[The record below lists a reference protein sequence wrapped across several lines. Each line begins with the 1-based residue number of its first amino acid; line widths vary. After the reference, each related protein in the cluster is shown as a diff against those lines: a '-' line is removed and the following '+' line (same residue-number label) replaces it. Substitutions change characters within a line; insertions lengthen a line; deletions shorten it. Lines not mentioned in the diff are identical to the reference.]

1 MRNLLQFI
9 SKNHVLL
16 LFILLE
22 LCAFLMI
29 VQNNHF
35 QRAAFINSTNG
46 VTANTFQ
53 TLSNWKNYFSLKS
66 ANEQLALENAKL
78 QTLLSQKGVN
88 DTIASIL
95 PKRYI
100 PAMIINNSIAK
111 RNNYLTLDK
120 GAKHGVKKG
129 MGVVTPNGVI
139 GIIKEVSEHFSS
151 VLSVLH
157 AKSKTSVML
166 LHSHYFGS
174 LEWKGGNYQSAV
186 VNDIPSH
193 VELKIGDTIISSGY
207 SSIYPSDI
215 LIGTISKINTKP
227 HKNFHQIDIQFLED
241 FKQLKYVS
249 ITQGALSNEIQRL
262 EKNND

>member
-46 VTANTFQ
+46 ITANTFQ
-53 TLSNWKNYFSLKS
+53 TLNNWQNYFSLKS

-78 QTLLSQKGVN
+78 QTLLSHKGAN

-95 PKRYI
+95 PKQYI
-100 PAMIINNSIAK
+100 PAMVINNSVAK

-120 GAKHGVKKG
+120 GKSHGVKKG
-129 MGVVTPNGVI
+129 MGVVTSNGVI
-139 GIIKEVSEHFSS
+139 GIVKEVSEHFSS

-157 AKSKTSVML
+157 GKSKTSVVL
-166 LHSHYFGS
+166 QHSNYFGS
-174 LEWKGGNYQSAV
+174 LEWKGANYQNAV

-193 VELKIGDTIISSGY
+193 VELNIGDTIISSGY
-207 SSIYPSDI
+207 SSIYPANI
-215 LIGTISKINTKP
+215 PIGTISKINTKP

-241 FKQLKYVS
+241 FKQLKYVY
-249 ITQGALSNEIQRL
+249 ITQGVLNKEMQQLQSNNE
-262 EKNND
+262 

>member
-22 LCAFLMI
+22 MCAFLMI

-46 VTANTFQ
+46 LTANTFQ
-53 TLSNWKNYFSLKS
+53 TLSNWENYFSLKT

-78 QTLLSQKGVN
+78 QTLLSYKGVN
-88 DTIASIL
+88 DTIASVL

-111 RNNYLTLDK
+111 RNTSLTLDQ
-120 GAKHGVKKG
+120 GTKHGVQKG
-129 MGVVTPNGVI
+129 RGVVTPNGVV

-157 AKSKTSVML
+157 GKSKTSVVL
-166 LHSHYFGS
+166 QHSHYFGS
-174 LEWKGGNYQSAV
+174 LEWKGGNYQNAI

-193 VELKIGDTIISSGY
+193 VELNIGDTIISSGY
-207 SSIYPSDI
+207 SSIYPADI
-215 LIGTISKINTKP
+215 PIGTISRIYTKKN
-227 HKNFHQIDIQFLED
+227 KNFHLIDIQFLED
-241 FKQLKYVS
+241 FKQLKYVY
-249 ITQGALSNEIQRL
+249 ITEGVLSSEVKELENNNE
-262 EKNND
+262 

>member
-46 VTANTFQ
+46 VTANIFQ

-78 QTLLSQKGVN
+78 QTLLSYKEEN

-95 PKRYI
+95 AKRYI
-100 PAMIINNSIAK
+100 PAMVINNSIAK

-120 GAKHGVKKG
+120 GFKHGVEKG
-129 MGVVTPNGVI
+129 MGVVTPNGVV

-157 AKSKTSVML
+157 GKSKTSVVL
-166 LHSHYFGS
+166 QHSHYFGS
-174 LEWKGGNYQSAV
+174 LEWKGENYQTAA

-193 VELKIGDTIISSGY
+193 VELNIGDTIISSGY
-207 SSIYPSDI
+207 SFIYPADI
-215 LIGTISKINTKP
+215 PIGTISKINTKP

-241 FKQLKYVS
+241 FKQLKYVY
-249 ITQGALSNEIQRL
+249 ITEGVLSNEVKEL
-262 EKNND
+262 ENKNE

>member
-9 SKNHVLL
+9 SKHHVLL

-53 TLSNWKNYFSLKS
+53 LLSNWKNYFSLKS
-66 ANEQLALENAKL
+66 ANEQLVLENAKL
-78 QTLLSQKGVN
+78 QTLLSYKEPL
-88 DTIASIL
+88 DTIASVL
-95 PKRYI
+95 PKQYI
-100 PAMIINNSIAK
+100 PAMVINNSIAK

-120 GAKHGVKKG
+120 GSKHGVEKG
-129 MGVVTPNGVI
+129 MGVVTSNGVV

-151 VLSVLH
+151 VLSILH
-157 AKSKTSVML
+157 GKSKTSVVL
-166 LHSHYFGS
+166 QHSRYFGS
-174 LEWKGGNYQSAV
+174 LEWKGGNYQNAV

-193 VELKIGDTIISSGY
+193 VELNIGDTIISSGY
-207 SSIYPSDI
+207 SSIYPADI
-215 LIGTISKINTKP
+215 PIGTICRINTKP
-227 HKNFHQIDIQFLED
+227 HKNFHQIDLLFLED
-241 FKQLKYVS
+241 FKQLKYVY
-249 ITQGALSNEIQRL
+249 ITKGFLSSEVQEL
-262 EKNND
+262 EKNNE

>member
-35 QRAAFINSTNG
+35 QRAAFINSTNA

-78 QTLLSQKGVN
+78 QTLLTYKEVN
-88 DTIASIL
+88 DTIASVL
-95 PKRYI
+95 PKQYI
-100 PAMIINNSIAK
+100 SAMVINNSVAK

-120 GAKHGVKKG
+120 GTKHGVEKG
-129 MGVVTPNGVI
+129 MGVVTQNGVV

-157 AKSKTSVML
+157 GKSKTSVVL
-166 LHSHYFGS
+166 KHSHYFGS
-174 LEWKGGNYQSAV
+174 LEWEGVNYQNAI

-193 VELKIGDTIISSGY
+193 VELNIGDTIISSGY
-207 SSIYPSDI
+207 SSIYPANI
-215 LIGTISKINTKP
+215 PIGRISRINTKP
-227 HKNFHQIDIQFLED
+227 HKNFHQIEIQFLED
-241 FKQLKYVS
+241 FKKLKYVY
-249 ITQGALSNEIQRL
+249 IIEVILSNEVHEL
-262 EKNND
+262 ENNNE

>member
-1 MRNLLQFI
+1 MGNLLQFI
-9 SKNHVLL
+9 RKNHVLL

-22 LCAFLMI
+22 ICAFLMI

-35 QRAAFINSTNG
+35 QRVAFINSTNV

-78 QTLLSQKGVN
+78 KTLISYKSPN
-88 DTIASIL
+88 DTIASLL
-95 PKRYI
+95 PKQYI
-100 PAMIINNSIAK
+100 PAMVINNSVAK

-120 GAKHGVKKG
+120 GAKHGVEKG
-129 MGVVTPNGVI
+129 MGVVTPSGVV

-157 AKSKTSVML
+157 GKSKTSVVL
-166 LHSHYFGS
+166 QHSHYFGS
-174 LEWKGGNYQSAV
+174 LEWKGGNYQNAV

-193 VELKIGDTIISSGY
+193 VELNIGDTIISSGY
-207 SSIYPSDI
+207 SSIYPADI
-215 LIGTISKINTKP
+215 PIGTISRINTKP

-241 FKQLKYVS
+241 FKQLKYVY
-249 ITQGALSNEIQRL
+249 ITEGVLSNEVQEL
-262 EKNND
+262 ENNNE

>member
-22 LCAFLMI
+22 MCAFLMI

-46 VTANTFQ
+46 LTANTFQ
-53 TLSNWKNYFSLKS
+53 TLSNWENYFSLKT

-78 QTLLSQKGVN
+78 QTLLSYKGIN
-88 DTIASIL
+88 DTIASVL

-120 GAKHGVKKG
+120 GTKHGVEKG
-129 MGVVTPNGVI
+129 MGVVTPNGVV

-157 AKSKTSVML
+157 GKSKTSVVL
-166 LHSHYFGS
+166 QHSHYFGS
-174 LEWKGGNYQSAV
+174 LEWKGGNYQNAI

-193 VELKIGDTIISSGY
+193 VELNIGDTIISSGY
-207 SSIYPSDI
+207 SSIYPADI
-215 LIGTISKINTKP
+215 PIGTISRINTKKN
-227 HKNFHQIDIQFLED
+227 KNFHLIDIQFLED
-241 FKQLKYVS
+241 FKQLKYVY
-249 ITQGALSNEIQRL
+249 ITEGVLSSEVKELENNNE
-262 EKNND
+262 

>member
-35 QRAAFINSTNG
+35 QRAAFINSTNA

-78 QTLLSQKGVN
+78 QTLLTYKEVN
-88 DTIASIL
+88 DTIASVL
-95 PKRYI
+95 PKQYI
-100 PAMIINNSIAK
+100 SAMVINNSVAK

-120 GAKHGVKKG
+120 GTKHGVEKG
-129 MGVVTPNGVI
+129 MGVVTQNGVV

-157 AKSKTSVML
+157 GKSKTSVVL
-166 LHSHYFGS
+166 KHSHYFGS
-174 LEWKGGNYQSAV
+174 LEWEGVNYQNAI
-186 VNDIPSH
+186 VNDIPPH
-193 VELKIGDTIISSGY
+193 VELNIGDTIISSGY
-207 SSIYPSDI
+207 SSIYPANI
-215 LIGTISKINTKP
+215 PIGRISRINTKP
-227 HKNFHQIDIQFLED
+227 HKNFHQIEIQFLED
-241 FKQLKYVS
+241 FKKLKYVY
-249 ITQGALSNEIQRL
+249 IIEVILSNEVHEL
-262 EKNND
+262 ENNNE

>member
-78 QTLLSQKGVN
+78 QTLLSYKGAN
-88 DTIASIL
+88 DTIASVL
-95 PKRYI
+95 PKQYI
-100 PAMIINNSIAK
+100 PAMVINNSVAK

-120 GAKHGVKKG
+120 GAKHGVEKG
-129 MGVVTPNGVI
+129 MGVVTPSGVV

-157 AKSKTSVML
+157 GKSKTSVVL
-166 LHSHYFGS
+166 QHSHYFGS
-174 LEWKGGNYQSAV
+174 LEWKGGNYQNAV

-193 VELKIGDTIISSGY
+193 VELNIGDTIISSGY
-207 SSIYPSDI
+207 SSIYPADI
-215 LIGTISKINTKP
+215 PIGTISRINTKP

-241 FKQLKYVS
+241 FKQLKYVY
-249 ITQGALSNEIQRL
+249 ITEGVLSNEVQEL
-262 EKNND
+262 ENNNE

>member
-1 MRNLLQFI
+1 MRNLLEFI

-46 VTANTFQ
+46 ITGKTFQ
-53 TLSNWKNYFSLKS
+53 TLNNWQNYFSLKS

-78 QTLLSQKGVN
+78 QTLLSHKGSN

-95 PKRYI
+95 PKQYI
-100 PAMIINNSIAK
+100 PAMVINNSVAK

-120 GAKHGVKKG
+120 GKSHGVKKG
-129 MGVVTPNGVI
+129 MGVITSNGLI
-139 GIIKEVSEHFSS
+139 GIVKEVSEHFSS

-157 AKSKTSVML
+157 GKSKTSVVL
-166 LHSHYFGS
+166 QYSNYFGS
-174 LEWKGGNYQSAV
+174 LEWKGTNYQNAV

-193 VELKIGDTIISSGY
+193 VDLNIGDTIISSGY
-207 SSIYPSDI
+207 SSIYPANI
-215 LIGTISKINTKP
+215 PIGTISEINTKP
-227 HKNFHQIDIQFLED
+227 HKNFHQINIQFLED
-241 FKQLKYVS
+241 FKQLKYVY
-249 ITQGALSNEIQRL
+249 ITQGLLNKEMQQLQINNE
-262 EKNND
+262 